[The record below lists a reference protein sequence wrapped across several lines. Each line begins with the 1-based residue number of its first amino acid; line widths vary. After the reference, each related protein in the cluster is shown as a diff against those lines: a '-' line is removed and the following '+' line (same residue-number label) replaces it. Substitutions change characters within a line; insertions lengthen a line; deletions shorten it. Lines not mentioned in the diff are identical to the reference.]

1 MCLCSFKCIEMS
13 VSLFLMKMQHNHIFI
28 SYLWLKKDV
37 GTKCREAFKV
47 STRCQSQ
54 REAVWFD
61 RSVRGAG
68 PLQTN
73 QIHFFKLPGS
83 GGYAGVFISHHHTS
97 QGSSAVWYTDC
108 TGMHGRCFLPGR
120 WETMQTKT
128 HTTYVNTMVRK
139 MCQFVLFVLN
149 GQKQVTSSDPSFGST
164 HFHRNSLC
172 WREKQAV
179 GQPAG
184 IFACKQAK
192 WVSQI

>member
-1 MCLCSFKCIEMS
+1 MS
-13 VSLFLMKMQHNHIFI
+13 VSERGCLIWQECQRGGTTSNQSDPLFQTSKKWRLCRSFHFTSSHIAGILCCLICRLYRDAWTLLAAWKVRNNANKNTHNICH
-28 SYLWLKKDV
+28 
-37 GTKCREAFKV
+37 
-47 STRCQSQ
+47 
-54 REAVWFD
+54 
-61 RSVRGAG
+61 
-68 PLQTN
+68 
-73 QIHFFKLPGS
+73 
-83 GGYAGVFISHHHTS
+83 
-97 QGSSAVWYTDC
+97 
-108 TGMHGRCFLPGR
+108 
-120 WETMQTKT
+120 
-128 HTTYVNTMVRK
+128 TMVRK

>member
-13 VSLFLMKMQHNHIFI
+13 VSLFLMKMQHNHILI

-47 STRCQSQ
+47 STQCQSQ
-54 REAVWFD
+54 REDVWFD

-73 QIHFFKLPGS
+73 QIHFFKLKWRLCRS
-83 GGYAGVFISHHHTS
+83 FHFTSSHIAGILCCLIYRLYRDAWTLL
-97 QGSSAVWYTDC
+97 SAWKV
-108 TGMHGRCFLPGR
+108 RNNAN
-120 WETMQTKT
+120 KNT
-128 HTTYVNTMVRK
+128 HNICHTMVRK

>member
-1 MCLCSFKCIEMS
+1 MLGQNAGKHLKCQHS
-13 VSLFLMKMQHNHIFI
+13 VSL
-28 SYLWLKKDV
+28 
-37 GTKCREAFKV
+37 RERMFDLTEVSEGRDHFKPIR
-47 STRCQSQ
+47 STFSN
-54 REAVWFD
+54 W
-61 RSVRGAG
+61 
-68 PLQTN
+68 
-73 QIHFFKLPGS
+73 S